1 MSITSL
7 PTEVISIICSHLQL
21 PEGEMLRLS
30 CRVLYERSLDH
41 FSDRYFKSIRFIV
54 TSDSLRELEDLAG
67 SDDIRKRV
75 QELWMIPTVFEGFHD
90 RTLKNMG
97 ELSVSSKSCRLA
109 EGEELKARYTTYK
122 AMVADNS
129 NLLESEAF
137 GVRLRK
143 CLERFENL
151 DTIGLAHYTTS
162 FLLDPRQQKVRFL
175 GWRHLISQIDFR
187 FTQRSL
193 TWLRGTA
200 SQVRKVNSSALSRLL
215 QALSG
220 SGRKI
225 KTLHTCNADYC
236 ADIAPDIEL
245 NGVQYNSL
253 IPLLDRL
260 EDLHLCIAV
269 ENMTWLNLITNVAPH
284 LQRLT
289 LSHAQNIAY
298 NSRPYKAGDFY
309 DKLEL
314 NRLKQL
320 HLHQIHITSHSLK
333 SMLIKSKGTLTH
345 LKLFEP
351 TSATPYMP
359 SVTYT
364 ELQAGVENTP
374 WKDLFDTFA
383 EELSLQRCYIG
394 KISCGTDDISIKAI
408 DGRTKPSEYAT
419 FDAAKNGLSF
429 REWVN
434 RLSPVLSSFAPST
447 FSSTYEDQED
457 RKEDTANLV
466 TFMKEL
472 KEACGDKYS
481 ISATLPSSY
490 YYLKDFDVK
499 GMSKYLDFFNFMS
512 YGIHGTWDGNS
523 EWTSVINSH
532 TNLTVNLGLGFYG
545 RSFTLKDTSCTTPGC
560 LLDTTDF
567 VNGGGAPGQCTDSS
581 GILSDYE
588 INRILEQ
595 YDPKVIYNEQAGVN
609 WITWDSNQ
617 WCVQNWSL
625 ETYSHKASRRSPIY
639 SRSAGELWSQEGR
652 FECL

>member
-54 TSDSLRELEDLAG
+54 TSDSLRELEDLA
-67 SDDIRKRV
+67 SSNDIRKRV

-151 DTIGLAHYTTS
+151 NTIGLAHYTTS

-193 TWLRGTA
+193 SWLRGTA
-200 SQVRKVNSSALSRLL
+200 SQVSKLNSLALSRLL

-236 ADIAPDIEL
+236 ADIAPEIAL

-253 IPLLDRL
+253 LPLLDRL

-284 LQRLT
+284 LQSLT
-289 LSHAQNIAY
+289 LSHSQNIAY

-309 DKLEL
+309 ERLEL

-320 HLHQIHITSHSLK
+320 NLHQIHITSHSLK

-345 LKLFEP
+345 LKLFEVRLVAHDIDSPPLVLSTPTSYCLPPDLGSPCSTNFVPLPPYYSPYSPSAPFSPTAPSYAPTSPSYAPTAPSYTPTTPSYAPTAPSYAPTAPSYAPTAPSYSAPSTPGLAQPFYQP
-351 TSATPYMP
+351 TSATPYIP

-364 ELQAGVENTP
+364 ELQAGVENAP
-374 WKDLFDTFA
+374 WKDLFNTFA

-447 FSSTYEDQED
+447 FSSTYEDQGT
-457 RKEDTANLV
+457 KIM
-466 TFMKEL
+466 F
-472 KEACGDKYS
+472 YS
-481 ISATLPSSY
+481 
-490 YYLKDFDVK
+490 F
-499 GMSKYLDFFNFMS
+499 
-512 YGIHGTWDGNS
+512 
-523 EWTSVINSH
+523 
-532 TNLTVNLGLGFYG
+532 
-545 RSFTLKDTSCTTPGC
+545 
-560 LLDTTDF
+560 
-567 VNGGGAPGQCTDSS
+567 
-581 GILSDYE
+581 LS
-588 INRILEQ
+588 
-595 YDPKVIYNEQAGVN
+595 
-609 WITWDSNQ
+609 
-617 WCVQNWSL
+617 
-625 ETYSHKASRRSPIY
+625 
-639 SRSAGELWSQEGR
+639 
-652 FECL
+652 